1 MDLKARIKL
10 LKKQKKAVILAHY
23 YQRPEIQEVADYV
36 GDSLGLSQRAAA
48 VEADIIVFAGV
59 HFMAETA
66 KILNPAKKVL
76 LPDINAGCSLA
87 DSCPPDAF
95 KRFRGQYPD
104 HLVVTYI
111 NCSAE
116 IKAMSDLV
124 CTSSNALK
132 VVSSIPSHK
141 PIIFA
146 PDRNL
151 GRYIMKQTG
160 RDMLLWDGSC
170 IVHEAFS
177 IDKIL
182 EISLQ
187 NPDALLI
194 AHPESEEHILK
205 VAHYIGSTAGMI
217 AYVRQH
223 PNNKFIVAT
232 EAGILHEMQ
241 KEIPQATLIPAPVV
255 EDNSCACSE
264 CAFMKVNTLQKL
276 HDCLLLETPEI
287 CIPEKI
293 RKRALIPIASML
305 EISK

>member
-1 MDLKARIKL
+1 
-10 LKKQKKAVILAHY
+10 
-23 YQRPEIQEVADYV
+23 
-36 GDSLGLSQRAAA
+36 
-48 VEADIIVFAGV
+48 
-59 HFMAETA
+59 
-66 KILNPAKKVL
+66 
-76 LPDINAGCSLA
+76 
-87 DSCPPDAF
+87 
-95 KRFRGQYPD
+95 
-104 HLVVTYI
+104 
-111 NCSAE
+111 
-116 IKAMSDLV
+116 
-124 CTSSNALK
+124 
-132 VVSSIPSHK
+132 
-141 PIIFA
+141 
-146 PDRNL
+146 
-151 GRYIMKQTG
+151 
-160 RDMLLWDGSC
+160 
-170 IVHEAFS
+170 S

-287 CIPEKI
+287 C
-293 RKRALIPIASML
+293 
-305 EISK
+305 